1 MSAPRYI
8 YQRTGGPLVRWDR
21 TNGRPP
27 GQARGADAKSLGGI
41 VEQVEHLV
49 GVKGAS
55 GKVVYAR
62 GMRGFGSLGSADPS
76 DDLASATVSSMAPVH
91 AVRTNR
97 RPLPQPGAPEYLGM
111 GGGCGCSSCEDSE
124 PIRIDIMPAIY
135 VGLGYFLAKWLGR
148 TSP

>member
-21 TNGRPP
+21 INGRPP
-27 GQARGADAKSLGGI
+27 GQARGADAKSL
-41 VEQVEHLV
+41 
-49 GVKGAS
+49 
-55 GKVVYAR
+55 
-62 GMRGFGSLGSADPS
+62 GSLGSADPS